1 MIIIISL
8 NVTCSRHDIDENLR
22 IWLETTNPL
31 LPCGESGIV
40 LAVRSQALVSSQIY
54 ACYVPKIPQG
64 RTLSYY
70 PCQNVDRTQPTFTFA
85 ATELSIVNKIG
96 RLSVSMGV

>member
-1 MIIIISL
+1 MHLLKYYIGDMKAVFL
-8 NVTCSRHDIDENLR
+8 K
-22 IWLETTNPL
+22 ETWKVSMAMVVIAT
-31 LPCGESGIV
+31 
-40 LAVRSQALVSSQIY
+40 QALLCSKKY